1 MSQVND
7 LYKDIQDLLYK
18 LVPEKF
24 RRLYLYASIINGKN
38 GEMFFYY
45 FPRTLLKSNAV
56 NCYDVPDKFGIDEN
70 SYNENLNSLFN
81 LIRRLYVIQKGAW
94 TNITIKF
101 EGRIFTVEYHFN
113 DLVNSNYSDSERRI
127 IWCSKYL
134 NIPEEKF
141 SKAERKLIESYVEE
155 SKRKHI
161 VYTEELENSSIFED
175 EEDDE
180 EE

>member
-56 NCYDVPDKFGIDEN
+56 NCYDIPDKFGIDEN

-113 DLVNSNYSDSERRI
+113 DLVNS

-141 SKAERKLIESYVEE
+141 SKAERKLIENYVEE
-155 SKRKHI
+155 STRKPI
-161 VYTEELENSSIFED
+161 VYTEELEHSSIFED
-175 EEDDE
+175 VEDDDE
-180 EE
+180 E

>member
-24 RRLYLYASIINGKN
+24 KKLYLYASIINGKN

-56 NCYDVPDKFGIDEN
+56 NCYDIPDKFGIDEN
-70 SYNENLNSLFN
+70 SYNENLNNLFN

-101 EGRIFTVEYHFN
+101 EGRMI
-113 DLVNSNYSDSERRI
+113 
-127 IWCSKYL
+127 
-134 NIPEEKF
+134 
-141 SKAERKLIESYVEE
+141 
-155 SKRKHI
+155 
-161 VYTEELENSSIFED
+161 
-175 EEDDE
+175 
-180 EE
+180 